1 VDFESYDDA
10 DATAL
15 AAAVE
20 QGETSPEALLEI
32 AMTRVEERNQA
43 INAVIVRMYDEAKAA
58 IAAGLP
64 EGPFRGVPFLLKDLG
79 AHWAGLPTGS
89 GSRLLRRHPAA
100 ADSEIVR
107 RFRRAGLVVIGKTNT
122 PELGIMGV
130 TEPESFGP
138 TRNPWN
144 HGRSPGGSSGGSAAA
159 VAAGIVPAAHANDGG
174 GSIRIPASACGLV
187 GLKPTRGRT
196 PEDTAYG
203 EGWSGLVVSHVV
215 CRSVRDCAGLL
226 DATAGPV
233 AGARHTLPAPERP
246 FADEVGREPGR
257 LRIAVHPGSI
267 LGRENHPD
275 CVAAVNEAAS
285 LLRDL
290 GHDVELAAPPLPRHA
305 LVRAYL
311 SIVSANV
318 AAEVAAAEAMIGRP
332 VTTDD
337 FEPGTLLLRDIGRK
351 CSAAELVEHFH
362 VIERTAFTLSEF
374 FSHHDLWLT
383 STMARP
389 PAEIGAF
396 LPSRAE
402 RGVLAVLR
410 RAPARAALR
419 RVLDELADEQVE
431 ALPNTQLF
439 NMTGQPAIS
448 LPLHWNGQ
456 GLPIGVQ
463 LAARFGE
470 EATLLRIAH
479 QLEKAR
485 PWADRR
491 PARVQSH

>member
-1 VDFESYDDA
+1 MDSQAYDAA

-15 AAAVE
+15 AAAIE
-20 QGETSPEALLEI
+20 CGETTPEALLEI
-32 AMTRVEERNQA
+32 AMTRVEERNRA
-43 INAVIVRMYDEAKAA
+43 INAVIYRMYDEAKTA

-64 EGPFRGVPFLLKDLG
+64 NGPFRGVPFLLKDLG
-79 AHWAGLPTGS
+79 ANWAGLPTS
-89 GSRLLRRHPAA
+89 AGSRLLRRQPALS
-100 ADSEIVR
+100 DSAIVR
-107 RFRRAGLVVIGKTNT
+107 RYRRAGLVVMGKTNT

-130 TEPESFGP
+130 TEPQAFGP

-144 HGRSPGGSSGGSAAA
+144 LGRTPGGSSGGSAAA
-159 VAAGIVPAAHANDGG
+159 VAAGIVPAAHASDGG

-196 PEDTAYG
+196 SEDAAYG

-226 DATAGPV
+226 DVTAGPLP
-233 AGARHTLPAPERP
+233 GARHTLPSPERP
-246 FADEVGREPGR
+246 FASEVGRDPGR

-275 CVAAVNEAAS
+275 CVAAVHDAAA

-290 GHDVELAAPPLPRHA
+290 GHEVEVTAPALPRQA

-311 SIVSANV
+311 LIVAANV
-318 AAEVAAAEAMIGRP
+318 AAEVSAAEALVGRP

-337 FEPGTLLLRDIGRK
+337 FEPGTLLLRDVGRK
-351 CSAAELVEHFH
+351 FSAAELVEHLH
-362 VIERTAFTLSEF
+362 VVERATVTIVEF
-374 FSHHDLWLT
+374 FSRYDLWLT

-396 LPSRAE
+396 LPSAAE
-402 RGVLAVLR
+402 RGVLALLR
-410 RAPARAALR
+410 RAPAKAALR
-419 RVLDELADEQVE
+419 RILDELADEQIE

-448 LPLHWNGQ
+448 LPLSWSTQ

-463 LAARFGE
+463 LAGRFGD

-479 QLEKAR
+479 QLEQAR

-491 PARVQSH
+491 PPRFF

>member
-1 VDFESYDDA
+1 MEFTSYDAA
-10 DATAL
+10 DATSL
-15 AAAVE
+15 AEAVAR
-20 QGETSPEALLEI
+20 GETSPENLLEI
-32 AMTRVEERNQA
+32 AMVRLEERNRA
-43 INAVIVRMYDEAKAA
+43 INAVTRTMYDEARAA

-64 EGPFRGVPFLLKDLG
+64 DGPFRGVPFLLKDLG
-79 AHWAGLPTGS
+79 AHWAGLPTS
-89 GSRLLRRHPAA
+89 AGSRLLRQYPAA
-100 ADSEIVR
+100 FDSEIVR

-130 TEPESFGP
+130 TEPEAFGP

-144 HGRSPGGSSGGSAAA
+144 LGRTPGGSSGGSGAA

-187 GLKPTRGRT
+187 GLKPSRGRT

-203 EGWSGLVVSHVV
+203 EGWSGLVSSHVL

-226 DATAGPV
+226 DAIAGPV
-233 AGARHTLPAPERP
+233 AGARHALSSPERP
-246 FADEVGREPGR
+246 FREEVGREPGR

-275 CVAAVNEAAS
+275 CITAVDDVAA
-285 LLRDL
+285 LLKDL
-290 GHDVELAAPPLPRHA
+290 GHDVELAAPPLPRQA

-311 SIVSANV
+311 TIVSANV
-318 AAEVAAAEAMIGRP
+318 AAEVAAAEAIVGRS

-351 CSAAELVEHFH
+351 ASAAELVEHLH
-362 VIERTAFTLSEF
+362 VVERAAATLVDF
-374 FSHHDLWLT
+374 FSRHDLWLT

-396 LPSRAE
+396 LPSAAE
-402 RGVLAVLR
+402 RGVLALLR
-410 RAPARAALR
+410 RAPARPALR
-419 RVLDELADEQVE
+419 RVLDELADEQIE

-448 LPLHWNGQ
+448 LPLHWNAQ

-479 QLEKAR
+479 QLERAR
-485 PWADRR
+485 PWTDRR
-491 PARVQSH
+491 PPQFA